1 MTTRRHLVVIALFSV
16 LLAACTAPLGLG
28 EQPGVTWAPGAFDS
42 NGERIY
48 FTAINDRG
56 ERIRYTGG
64 PDLGGMMMGGYL
76 TCASC
81 HGPDARG
88 GLHVMHMQTMDAPD
102 IRWSALA
109 AHEGE
114 EEEHGDEHG
123 GYDLETFRLAVVGGE
138 HPDGEPLS
146 RDMPR
151 WRMVDQD
158 LADLAEYLQS
168 LP

>member
-1 MTTRRHLVVIALFSV
+1 MVKRVASLVLVSMF
-16 LLAACTAPLGLG
+16 LAACTAPWGTTQRSG
-28 EQPGVTWAPGAFDS
+28 TAWGPGSFDS
-42 NGERIY
+42 SGERIY
-48 FTAINDRG
+48 FTAINDQG
-56 ERIRYTGG
+56 ERIRYRGG

-88 GLHVMHMQTMDAPD
+88 GVHVMHMQTMDAPD

-109 AHEGE
+109 AHEE
-114 EEEHGDEHG
+114 EEAHEDEHE
-123 GYDLETFRLAVVGGE
+123 GYDLETFRLAVVEGQ

-146 RDMPR
+146 SDMPR
-151 WRMVDQD
+151 WQMDDRD
-158 LADLAEYLQS
+158 LADLAAYLQS

>member
-1 MTTRRHLVVIALFSV
+1 MKGFLVCLLFVSV
-16 LLAACTAPLGLG
+16 LLAACTAPFGLG
-28 EQPGVTWAPGAFDS
+28 QQPGVTWAPGSFDS

-48 FTAINDRG
+48 FAAVNDQD
-56 ERIRYTGG
+56 ERIRYSGG

-88 GLHVMHMQTMDAPD
+88 GVHVMHMETMDAPD

-109 AHEGE
+109 AHEE
-114 EEEHGDEHG
+114 EEEIHQDEHED
-123 GYDLETFRLAVVGGE
+123 YDLETFRLAVVEGR

-146 RDMPR
+146 SDMPR
-151 WRMVDQD
+151 WRMEDQD

>member
-1 MTTRRHLVVIALFSV
+1 MKRVLVGSGLILFSM
-16 LLAACTAPLGLG
+16 LLMACTVPLGFG
-28 EQPGVTWAPGAFDS
+28 QRTGVTWAPGSFDS

-48 FTAINDRG
+48 FTAINEQG
-56 ERIRYTGG
+56 ERIRYRGG

-88 GLHVMHMQTMDAPD
+88 GLHVMHMETMDAPD

-109 AHEGE
+109 AHEE
-114 EEEHGDEHG
+114 EEGAHQDEHA
-123 GYDLETFRLAVVGGE
+123 GYDLETFRLAVVEGQ
-138 HPDGEPLS
+138 HPDGEPLD

-151 WRMVDQD
+151 WRMDEQD
-158 LADLAEYLQS
+158 LADLAAYLQS

>member
-1 MTTRRHLVVIALFSV
+1 MSKVKRYLVLVGVLV
-16 LLAACTAPLGLG
+16 LLGACSSPFGLSRP
-28 EQPGVTWAPGAFDS
+28 PGVTWAPGAFDS

-48 FTAINDRG
+48 FTAIDDRG
-56 ERIRYTGG
+56 ERIRYTHG
-64 PDLGGMMMGGYL
+64 PDLGGMMMEGYL

-109 AHEGE
+109 AHKEGE
-114 EEEHGDEHG
+114 EAHEDEHG
-123 GYDLETFRLAVVGGE
+123 EYGLEAFRLAVVEGR
-138 HPDGEPLS
+138 HPDGELLDD
-146 RDMPR
+146 DMPR
-151 WRMVDQD
+151 WRIDDQG

>member
-1 MTTRRHLVVIALFSV
+1 MKRYGVVLLLVL
-16 LLAACTAPLGLG
+16 LLAACGARRRGTA
-28 EQPGVTWAPGAFDS
+28 WAPGSFS
-42 NGERIY
+42 STGEQIY
-48 FTAINDRG
+48 FTAIDGRG
-56 ERIRYTGG
+56 DQIAYSGG

-88 GLHVMHMQTMDAPD
+88 GVHVMHMETMDAPD

-109 AHEGE
+109 EHE
-114 EEEHGDEHG
+114 EEEAGGHEGQG
-123 GYDLETFRLAVVGGE
+123 GYDLETFRSAVVDGK
-138 HPDGEPLS
+138 HPDGESLS
-146 RDMPR
+146 EDMPR
-151 WRMVDQD
+151 WKMDDQD